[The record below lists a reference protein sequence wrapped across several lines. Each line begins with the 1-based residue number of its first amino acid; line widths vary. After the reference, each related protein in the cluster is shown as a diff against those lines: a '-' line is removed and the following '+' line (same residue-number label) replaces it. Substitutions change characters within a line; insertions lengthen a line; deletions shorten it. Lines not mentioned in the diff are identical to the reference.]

1 MNVKLR
7 NVYQGL
13 VSVALNHESKLNN
26 WHVSPFFKIMAA
38 YSEFRPFR
46 EVNNQNQTIRFNESK
61 VDTITNS
68 LGLKLNQTYTF
79 SNSLITPFL
88 QFE

>member
-1 MNVKLR
+1 M
-7 NVYQGL
+7 Y
-13 VSVALNHESKLNN
+13 
-26 WHVSPFFKIMAA
+26 A

-68 LGLKLNQTYTF
+68 VGLKLNQTYTL
-79 SNSLITPFL
+79 SNSFITFL
-88 QFE
+88 QFEYEDNHNNFSDVSATYSNSKHCLLMI